1 MKKLFTFFLTLF
13 AASSVWAGSSGEPD
27 FEVDGIYYIITSD
40 NTVEVTYD
48 NNKREYRDY
57 VYGSY
62 YCNLSYLGTVVIPST
77 VTYEGEQYTV
87 TSIGHMAFCDNY
99 DLTSLTIP
107 NTVTSIDY
115 TALSCN
121 TITSLY
127 LPDNFK
133 WTKTDTRGDEITR
146 DMGGIGFRKG
156 DLVYYIQNDGET
168 AYVGGPFPMKYDWEK
183 PTVVEIPETITIS
196 SGQTYTVVGVEGDGF
211 SGCEALTTITFP
223 KTLQWI
229 EWEAFEGDRNLSKVT
244 CYATTPPEAYG
255 NSFDN
260 YGAELYIPCESKE
273 LYEYSAGW
281 ASFRHIMC
289 GTTAVSE
296 VSTNEEI
303 TVIDNQIFVNGEA
316 PAFVV
321 TVSGQKIANANL
333 KAGVYFVVIDG
344 KSVSV
349 SVR

>member
-48 NNKREYRDY
+48 RNKFERRKYTNDSNEWY
-57 VYGSY
+57 V
-62 YCNLSYLGTVVIPST
+62 NLSYSGTVVIPST
-77 VTYEGEQYTV
+77 VTYEGKQYTV
-87 TSIGHMAFCDNY
+87 TSIGHDAFRDND

-107 NTVTSIDY
+107 NTVTSIDDC
-115 TALSCN
+115 ALICF

-127 LPDNFK
+127 LPDNFQ
-133 WTKTDTRGDEITR
+133 WTITDVYGDEITR
-146 DMGGIGFRKG
+146 EMGGIGFRKG
-156 DLVYYIQNDGET
+156 DLVYYIKNDGT
-168 AYVGGPFPMKYDWEK
+168 AYVGRAWKFDMDKLTE
-183 PTVVEIPETITIS
+183 VEIPETITIS

-211 SGCEALTTITFP
+211 SGCEALTSVTFP

-296 VSTNEEI
+296 VSANEEI

-333 KAGVYFVVIDG
+333 KAGVYFVVAEG
-344 KSVSV
+344 KTVKFV
-349 SVR
+349 VR